1 MLNNQHSLNLNGA
14 IPTDDDE
21 AVARAQAG
29 DEGAFALLVTRYTP
43 LARRTARLA
52 GAGDE
57 ADDVVQEAFAKAL
70 RGLGGF
76 RPGGSFRPWLLRI
89 VVNEARNL
97 HRGAIRRVRREDFV
111 QNGVALLERSSEDEA
126 LALIS
131 REDLLAAVRG
141 LPEHDRAVIVC
152 RYFLD
157 LSEAETAEVLGL
169 PRGTVKSRHSRAI
182 ARLRRAATALAL
194 VLAALGVAAAVSPQV
209 RAAIGRVLRF
219 AGVEVHHS
227 SLPAPPSSQ
236 SPRELL
242 LPGEHETTLAAAQMA
257 VRFPITVPPR
267 LGAPTRVTVS
277 DNGRVVSLL
286 FGTDRRLD
294 EFDGRLSDVFSKIVY
309 GADPVDVKVDGTAA
323 WWIAGPQDVVY
334 VDRGGQ
340 PVTGTAHRTVGTLI
354 WQSGGVSYRLEGI
367 ADRTEAVGAASG

>member
-1 MLNNQHSLNLNGA
+1 M
-14 IPTDDDE
+14 
-21 AVARAQAG
+21 ARAQAG
-29 DEGAFALLVTRYTP
+29 DEDAFALLVARYTP

-57 ADDVVQEAFAKAL
+57 ADDVVQEAFTKAL

-76 RPGGSFRPWLLRI
+76 RADGSFRPWLLRI
-89 VVNEARNL
+89 VVNETRNL
-97 HRGAIRRVRREDFV
+97 HRGAVRRVRREDFV

-126 LALIS
+126 LALIT
-131 REDLLAAVRG
+131 REGLLAAVRD
-141 LPEHDRAVIVC
+141 LPERDRAVIVC

-182 ARLRRAATALAL
+182 ARLRRAATALVL

-209 RAAIGRVLRF
+209 RAAIEQVLRF
-219 AGVEVHHS
+219 AGVEVRHG
-227 SLPAPPSSQ
+227 SLPAPPPPAPPSSQ
-236 SPRELL
+236 SPQDLT
-242 LPGEHETTLAAAQMA
+242 LPGEHETSLAAARRA
-257 VRFPITVPPR
+257 VRFPITVPSH
-267 LGAPTRVTVS
+267 LGTPTRVTVS
-277 DNGRVVSLL
+277 DGGRVVSLL
-286 FGTDRRLD
+286 FGADRRLD
-294 EFDGRLSDVFSKIVY
+294 EFDGRLSDVFSKVVY
-309 GADPVDVKVDGTAA
+309 GSDPVTVTVDGTAA

-334 VDRGGQ
+334 VDRAGQ
-340 PVTGTAHRTVGTLI
+340 AVTATAHRTVGTLI